1 MKIVLLI
8 VLLVLAL
15 PVLPAIAEV
24 PSASAI
30 LADFDRAA
38 ELPLWPGFAPK
49 TIPVAIYD
57 GTETWLA
64 RHPAP
69 PAGFV
74 RRSAV
79 GDLVWSFPG
88 QHPLMRAN
96 TSVDLGGTMTATL
109 LLNPKSSYG
118 SREWAA
124 VLIHECFHVFQR
136 QHHPTWTGNEGELF
150 LYPVNDSEVL
160 TGRRLETEALRRALA
175 APGRPGAACWAS
187 RAMEQRRA
195 RFARM
200 PAGSVGYERGNEL
213 NEGLASYL
221 EDLAQDRHAPNL
233 SAEEIDPD
241 DVRTAVYSIGPA
253 LADLLDRFDSAWKTK
268 VDSGTAAGLDQL
280 LMVDLPLAESAG
292 CSFTAEEKERARAR
306 AGEDTAKLVTGRKA
320 DRTAFFARPGVRL
333 VIEAGSHPLGIQGFD
348 PLNMEALGGSEILH
362 KRLLQL
368 SNDRGKLEVFN
379 REALTEG
386 AGSHPLFAGVRTLT
400 LSGLAAEPKVTREG
414 ETVKIETEGFTAT
427 LKGALVET
435 AGNGVRIIRI
445 TWPPDPP
452 PQSSGASAATP
463 PTAPGPHSS
472 TD

>member
-1 MKIVLLI
+1 YPMDD
-8 VLLVLAL
+8 
-15 PVLPAIAEV
+15 P
-24 PSASAI
+24 
-30 LADFDRAA
+30 
-38 ELPLWPGFAPK
+38 
-49 TIPVAIYD
+49 
-57 GTETWLA
+57 
-64 RHPAP
+64 
-69 PAGFV
+69 
-74 RRSAV
+74 
-79 GDLVWSFPG
+79 DL
-88 QHPLMRAN
+88 
-96 TSVDLGGTMTATL
+96 
-109 LLNPKSSYG
+109 
-118 SREWAA
+118 
-124 VLIHECFHVFQR
+124 
-136 QHHPTWTGNEGELF
+136 
-150 LYPVNDSEVL
+150 L

-200 PAGSVGYERGNEL
+200 PAGSVGYERWNEL

-221 EDLAQDRHAPNL
+221 EDLAQERHAPDL
-233 SAEEIDPD
+233 PADGYGPD
-241 DVRTAVYSIGPA
+241 TVRTAVYGVGPA

-268 VDSGTAAGLDQL
+268 IDSGTAAGLDQL
-280 LMVDLPLAESAG
+280 LTVDLPLAESAG
-292 CSFTAEEKERARAR
+292 CSFTAEEKERARAQ

-320 DRTAFFARPGVRL
+320 DRAAFFARPGVRL
-333 VIEAGSHPLGIQGFD
+333 VIEAGSHPLGLQGFD
-348 PLNMEALGGSEILH
+348 PLNMEALGGSEVLH

-368 SNDRGKLEVFN
+368 SNDRGTLEVFN

-386 AGSHPLFAGVRTLT
+386 ADAGDHHPLFAGVRTLT

-435 AGNGVRIIRI
+435 TGNGVRIIRI

-452 PQSSGASAATP
+452 PPAGATP

>member
-1 MKIVLLI
+1 MKIVLF
-8 VLLVLAL
+8 VLLLFLAL
-15 PVLPAIAEV
+15 PASAEL
-24 PSASAI
+24 PSAAAI

-74 RRSAV
+74 RRS
-79 GDLVWSFPG
+79 DTVWSFPG

-136 QHHPTWTGNEGELF
+136 LHHPAWTGNEGELF

-200 PAGSVGYERGNEL
+200 PAGSVGYERWNEL

-221 EDLAQDRHAPNL
+221 EDLAQERHAPDL
-233 SAEEIDPD
+233 PADGYGPD
-241 DVRTAVYSIGPA
+241 TVRTAVYGVGPA

-268 VDSGTAAGLDQL
+268 IDSGTAAGLDQL
-280 LMVDLPLAESAG
+280 LTVDLPLAESAG
-292 CSFTAEEKERARAR
+292 CSFTAEEKERARAQ

-320 DRTAFFARPGVRL
+320 DRAAFFARPGVRL
-333 VIEAGSHPLGIQGFD
+333 VIEAGSHPLGLQGFD
-348 PLNMEALGGSEILH
+348 PLNMEALGGSEVLH

-368 SNDRGKLEVFN
+368 SNDRGTLEVFN

-386 AGSHPLFAGVRTLT
+386 ADAGDHHPLFAGVRTLT

-435 AGNGVRIIRI
+435 TGNGVRIIRI

-452 PQSSGASAATP
+452 PPAGATP